1 MKLLI
6 VDDHSLMRRLIR
18 RILSDLVSDVEECG
32 DGSEALAAYHQHR
45 PDWVVMDIEM
55 SRTDGITATREI
67 LAAFP
72 AARVV
77 IVSKH
82 DHEQIREAAQAAG
95 ACGYVLKEN
104 LIAIRALFET
114 PKQSSGHTLRKKKES
129 SHD

>member
-6 VDDHSLMRRLIR
+6 IDDHSLMRRVIR
-18 RILSDLVSDVEECG
+18 RVVSDLVSDVEECG
-32 DGSEALAAYHQHR
+32 DGAEALAAYNQHR

-55 SRTDGITATREI
+55 SRMDGITATREI
-67 LAAFP
+67 LKAFP

-82 DHEQIREAAQAAG
+82 DDEQIQEAARAAG

-104 LIAIRALFET
+104 LLAIRALLE
-114 PKQSSGHTLRKKKES
+114 KL
-129 SHD
+129 